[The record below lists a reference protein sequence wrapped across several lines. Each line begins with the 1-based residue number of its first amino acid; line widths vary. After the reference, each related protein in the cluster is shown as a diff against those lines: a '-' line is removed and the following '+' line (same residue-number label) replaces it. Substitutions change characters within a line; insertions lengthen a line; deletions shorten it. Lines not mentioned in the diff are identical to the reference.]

1 MKIPSKKNITLYIK
15 AQASSLVAS
24 AVDFAIFN
32 LCDGFLKVH
41 PLVPADTTVVVSNM
55 VGNISGGVVNFMTN
69 RNLVFAGATKEAT
82 RKQGMKY
89 ACVWVGNLL
98 LNAGGIYF
106 LAEVMGV
113 NKNLSKLVVSLV
125 LGLTY
130 NYLLQK
136 NFVFKTEIPE
146 NSI

>member
-1 MKIPSKKNITLYIK
+1 MKIPSKQEIVLFLK

-24 AVDFAIFN
+24 AVDFAVFN
-32 LCDGFLKVH
+32 LCDYFLKIY
-41 PLVPADTTVVVSNM
+41 PLVPSNSRVVVSNM
-55 VGNISGGVVNFMTN
+55 VGNISGGIVNFFTN
-69 RNLVFAGATKEAT
+69 RNLVFAGATKEAS

-89 ACVWVGNLL
+89 ACVWLGNLL

-106 LAEVMGV
+106 MVEVLGF
-113 NKNLSKLVVSLV
+113 NKNLSKVVVSLI

-136 NFVFKTEIPE
+136 NFVFKTRAQE
-146 NSI
+146 N